1 MTLDAL
7 SISPDFVLGAIT
19 GGFTTL
25 ATWQFSTSAKV
36 NMLMGRF
43 DEHCRGHKNEVR

>member
-7 SISPDFVLGAIT
+7 SISPDFALGAIT